1 MTSELDKTIAQEE
14 QDEINQIVALFVSL
28 PKADRAV
35 LLANANAFRVRAEI
49 EKEKQKEAE

>member
-1 MTSELDKTIAQEE
+1 MTDKTDISRDE
-14 QDEINQIVALFVSL
+14 QDIKEMLTLFISL